1 MSGEDEAKALLEIF
15 REHATP
21 PKKSE
26 TKGLLTKTDGVA
38 KGDNTTQL
46 NVRVPEDTKRRAR
59 LLAARDNISLSD
71 LIQTAL
77 ELYEERHG
85 RAPSV

>member
-1 MSGEDEAKALLEIF
+1 MSAENEAKALLDLF
-15 REHATP
+15 RKQATP

-26 TKGLLTKTDGVA
+26 TKGLLTKSEGGT
-38 KGDNTTQL
+38 KSENTTQL
-46 NVRVPEDTKRRAR
+46 NVRVTEETKRRAR
-59 LLAARDNISLSD
+59 LLAARDDISLSE

-85 RAPSV
+85 RAPDV